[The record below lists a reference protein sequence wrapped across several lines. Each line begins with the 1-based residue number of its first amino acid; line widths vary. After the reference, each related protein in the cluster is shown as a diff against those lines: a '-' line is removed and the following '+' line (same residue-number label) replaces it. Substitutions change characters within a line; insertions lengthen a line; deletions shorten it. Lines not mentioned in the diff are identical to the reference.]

1 MSVALLVVGI
11 MVASFFAVL
20 LALTL
25 LEAVRSKAVGFR
37 RFGWAMSLVYLVLV
51 VVGIDSIL
59 VGSVR
64 LGWFDGG
71 FEAFLSAEWQI
82 LRVSALFGLGVSFF
96 LLTRRFRR
104 DLAASHLAMHTLT
117 SSLPPDLVIS
127 DLNLTSREL
136 EVVAV
141 ITGGGLSDE
150 NIASALYIS
159 PATAGTHVRNI
170 LRKARL
176 RRRTDLLLLA
186 CRDSVDSSER
196 P

>member
-11 MVASFFAVL
+11 VVASFFAVL
-20 LALTL
+20 LALTF

-59 VGSVR
+59 VGSVG

-82 LRVSALFGLGVSFF
+82 LRVSALIGLGVSFF

-104 DLAASHLAMHTLT
+104 DFAASHLAMHTLT
-117 SSLPPDLVIS
+117 SSLPPDLAIP

-150 NIASALYIS
+150 NIASTLYIS

-186 CRDSVDSSER
+186 CRDSVDSSELS
-196 P
+196 

>member
-1 MSVALLVVGI
+1 MTAMSVALLVVGTV
-11 MVASFFAVL
+11 VAGTFGVVL
-20 LALTL
+20 VLTF
-25 LEAVRSKAVGFR
+25 LETVRSKAVGFR
-37 RFGWAMSLVYLVLV
+37 RFGWAMSLMYLVLV
-51 VVGIDSIL
+51 VAGIDTIL

-71 FEAFLSAEWQI
+71 FEAFLSAEWQVFQ
-82 LRVSALFGLGVSFF
+82 LSALVGLGVSFF

-104 DLAASHLAMHTLT
+104 DFAASHLAMHTLT

-136 EVVAV
+136 EVVGV
-141 ITGGGLSDE
+141 ISGGGLSDE

-170 LRKARL
+170 LRKAKL

-186 CRDSVDSSER
+186 CRDSVVDI
-196 P
+196 